1 MKSNSDGLM
10 IDGIVGYIDR
20 DNIDTDQIIP
30 TEYLKSIKK
39 FGFEDYLF
47 DGWRYHDDGRL
58 GIKKEEREINEDF
71 ILNKTPFNESKILL
85 ARDNFG
91 CGSSREHAVW
101 ALRDF
106 GIKAVIASSFGD
118 ISSNVGLLVGSG
130 LKKNPMTCAH
140 QILDELNKNDL
151 KNIKSITVTKPGFIN
166 FFIEDSFYQNY
177 IGTINSL
184 KSKFGRSSIG
194 KGKKANVE
202 FVSANPTGP
211 LTVGHGRNAVIGD
224 TVSNILVWNGFDVTR
239 EFTQKIWQDCSS
251 HKFLYVLSKN
261 I

>member
-118 ISSNVGLLVGSG
+118 IFYNNCFKNSVLPIQ
-130 LKKNPMTCAH
+130 LKKN
-140 QILDELNKNDL
+140 QIEELFKTVQDEIVEFSIDLQERIITNGDKEISFDVEDHLIDRIIYGLDDVDITLKVKDKIHNFEKNR
-151 KNIKSITVTKPGFIN
+151 KETRPWVFIN
-166 FFIEDSFYQNY
+166 E
-177 IGTINSL
+177 
-184 KSKFGRSSIG
+184 
-194 KGKKANVE
+194 
-202 FVSANPTGP
+202 
-211 LTVGHGRNAVIGD
+211 
-224 TVSNILVWNGFDVTR
+224 
-239 EFTQKIWQDCSS
+239 
-251 HKFLYVLSKN
+251 
-261 I
+261 